1 MIFHYG
7 IFKNNQ
13 AQTYFQQLKRNI
25 FGVDWPSIFNS
36 TNSCKSTG
44 KSFCETRKI
53 QSSLLFFDGFPAY
66 WSLHSKHGKLDSN
79 WLRASK
85 KSYVVRIQKEA
96 HFKRKMYYKEGW
108 GWVDKVHYRDD
119 HFKEI
124 YESIKAGK
132 KTIKLH
138 DGWVTPLRFPVSFSV
153 NYLIGEAKNEIEQ
166 WVIATAITTHFMEE
180 NERVQAN
187 SPWYHGNQLSAWQF
201 DDVTVVY

>member
-1 MIFHYG
+1 MLYEY
-7 IFKNNQ
+7 K
-13 AQTYFQQLKRNI
+13 KRHI
-25 FGVDWPSIFNS
+25 
-36 TNSCKSTG
+36 
-44 KSFCETRKI
+44 
-53 QSSLLFFDGFPAY
+53 
-66 WSLHSKHGKLDSN
+66 SKG
-79 WLRASK
+79 
-85 KSYVVRIQKEA
+85 
-96 HFKRKMYYKEGW
+96 KMYYKEGW
-108 GWVDKVHYRDD
+108 GWVDKIHYRDD

-166 WVIATAITTHFMEE
+166 WAIATAITTHFMEE

-201 DDVTVVY
+201 DDVSSGLLACLELYPNKNLRPSGNEIKNQNDLQKLWKDQGSEWVEVKMTLEESWMLMDLSELKGQVEKAQWGIIEIKSSHH